1 MGNTNA
7 TSSSKRD
14 RTYSVDSAYD
24 RRESSSPRGEDTRTF
39 EFVAGGRKKP
49 VLCYQSSNE
58 YSNEDSNDDYKVG
71 SVWWSLGWRILG
83 DTIVSRAHNR
93 QQLNWIKL
101 AR

>member
-7 TSSSKRD
+7 TSSKRD

-24 RRESSSPRGEDTRTF
+24 RRESSSPRGDDSRTF

-58 YSNEDSNDDYKVG
+58 YSNEDSTDDYKVM
-71 SVWWSLGWRILG
+71 SDHVCWRASLSNFRV
-83 DTIVSRAHNR
+83 VSELRLSAKAM
-93 QQLNWIKL
+93 L
-101 AR
+101 